1 MRLEYTPQ
9 TFQRNLGERTQ
20 TDVNILLGQRESQ
33 LRAKSRAA
41 RAKVVQKLPQSGPF
55 GKSEEFSKYT

>member
-20 TDVNILLGQRESQ
+20 TGVNILLGLRESQ
-33 LRAKSRAA
+33 LRAKSRDA
-41 RAKVVQKLPQSGPF
+41 RAKTMQKLPL
-55 GKSEEFSKYT
+55 

>member
-20 TDVNILLGQRESQ
+20 TDVNILPEQRESQ
-33 LRAKSRAA
+33 LSATSGDA
-41 RAKVVQKLPQSGPF
+41 RAKIMQKLPLWE
-55 GKSEEFSKYT
+55 KWRVKT